1 MLQDKTVLLGVC
13 ACTPAYKALDLI
25 GMLKRKGAD
34 VKTAVTENGTNMVP
48 VAVLERLSGN
58 PVSVAGQKSLG
69 KERRCTGHRA
79 LHREHD
85 RQTRE
90 RDL

>member
-34 VKTAVTENGTNMVP
+34 VKTARPGSRTSTP
-48 VAVLERLSGN
+48 SWRS
-58 PVSVAGQKSLG
+58 SK
-69 KERRCTGHRA
+69 K
-79 LHREHD
+79 
-85 RQTRE
+85 
-90 RDL
+90 

>member
-13 ACTPAYKALDLI
+13 ACTPSYKALDLI

-34 VKTAVTENGTNMVP
+34 VKTAVTENGY
-48 VAVLERLSGN
+48 R
-58 PVSVAGQKSLG
+58 Q
-69 KERRCTGHRA
+69 
-79 LHREHD
+79 HD

-90 RDL
+90 RHLRRLHLH

>member
-34 VKTAVTENGTNMVP
+34 VKTARPG
-48 VAVLERLSGN
+48 SG
-58 PVSVAGQKSLG
+58 P
-69 KERRCTGHRA
+69 RRHPGGHRGSDDGEA
-79 LHREHD
+79 
-85 RQTRE
+85 
-90 RDL
+90 

>member
-34 VKTAVTENGTNMVP
+34 VKTAVTENGY
-48 VAVLERLSGN
+48 R
-58 PVSVAGQKSLG
+58 
-69 KERRCTGHRA
+69 
-79 LHREHD
+79 
-85 RQTRE
+85 
-90 RDL
+90 